1 MRTKPF
7 AGAIAILACL
17 SGLLFGVQ
25 RISARQSLPMPLQ
38 SPEQLRFQLIGDE
51 QIAGPDGRSVV
62 AGWSVLVFKDRR
74 AQRCYVAFKQANSIT
89 SVDSLP
95 CPPN

>member
-1 MRTKPF
+1 MMKLKPF
-7 AGAIAILACL
+7 AGAIAILAGL

-25 RISARQSLPMPLQ
+25 RISARQLPLQ
-38 SPEQLRFQLIGDE
+38 NPEQLRFQLIGDE

-89 SVDSLP
+89 SVDSLT